1 MADGSRSEGGFGGMV
16 MALVVV
22 MVMRMVEGEV
32 VWEVVVMVVLGD
44 GEEDGGG

>member
-1 MADGSRSEGGFGGMV
+1 MV